1 MSHETNQ
8 TQIQVNTDETAIRAD
23 LGQKLGA
30 LHVENA
36 VLKEQVQALAVE
48 KIHLEDRIQRLEAM
62 LQPAEAG
69 EEVAP
74 EVIDTPVA

>member
-1 MSHETNQ
+1 MSSNQ
-8 TQIQVNTDETAIRAD
+8 MEVQVNTDETAIRAD
-23 LGQKLGA
+23 LGKKLGA

-69 EEVAP
+69 ETSAP

>member
-8 TQIQVNTDETAIRAD
+8 TQIQVNADENAIRAD

-48 KIHLEDRIQRLEAM
+48 KIQLEDRIRRLEAM
-62 LQPAEAG
+62 LQPV
-69 EEVAP
+69 EEGDTSAT